1 MKSTKRIVLIS
12 AMLTLTAFL
21 AGCKKPD
28 TPDVVP
34 TTPPTTAPTAT
45 TAPTVEPTVKP
56 TAEPTATS
64 TPVPTEEPVATPEPT
79 PEPTAEPTVEPT
91 VEPTATPTAT
101 PTIEPTKEPT
111 ATPTP
116 KPTATPTPKPTS
128 TPTPTPSPK
137 PTATPVPECL
147 HQTETVSILEDTET
161 GTTYQSACAD
171 CGEIFE
177 VYTIPKAT
185 ATPKPTA
192 KPKATATPKPTA
204 TPVPLA
210 VTPTPAPSHGGVVD
224 EYIVET
230 GDNIVVGFPCVVYA
244 DGTRMVTSTK
254 WDGFSTPDGY
264 MTASVNAD
272 TEIVYHKIYYG
283 ADNEPTHEELLLNYT
298 YIDKYPSSPEL
309 FSTLYYC
316 MYYDYDCETEV
327 LTSRIVNTDGSFNR
341 YSDHV
346 FDGYAD
352 YIGDSYKF
360 KYENKKMV
368 EYLHHIRIGVGY
380 DGWEIPVDDFIY
392 YDNKNGIVRLYEY

>member
-1 MKSTKRIVLIS
+1 MKRTKRIVLIS
-12 AMLTLTAFL
+12 AMLTLAAFL

-45 TAPTVEPTVKP
+45 TAPTVEPTVEP

-79 PEPTAEPTVEPT
+79 AEPTVEPTVAPT

-101 PTIEPTKEPT
+101 PTIE
-111 ATPTP
+111 
-116 KPTATPTPKPTS
+116 PTATPTPKPTS

-161 GTTYQSACAD
+161 GTTYQAACAD
-171 CGEIFE
+171 CGEVFE

-204 TPVPLA
+204 TPTPKLLA

-230 GDNIVVGFPCVVYA
+230 GDNIVVGFPCEVYA

-254 WDGFSTPDGY
+254 WSGFSTPDGY
-264 MTASVNAD
+264 MTASVND
-272 TEIVYHKIYYG
+272 EVEIVYHKIYYG
-283 ADNEPTHEELLLNYT
+283 ADNKPEHEELLLKLMNFNPYA
-298 YIDKYPSSPEL
+298 SSPEL
-309 FSTLYYC
+309 LSTVYYC
-316 MYYDYDCETEV
+316 MYYYYDCKTEV
-327 LTSRIVNTDGSFNR
+327 LTSRLVNTDGSFNR

-352 YIGDSYKF
+352 YIGGSYRY

-368 EYLHHIRIGVGY
+368 EYLENVSIGVEY
-380 DGWEIPVDDFIY
+380 DGWEIPTEDFIY